1 MNRIDYVMSEEDLD
15 QLLNAMKPVPMI
27 MLQCGTPPS
36 VQERA
41 NRAWAVLGEK
51 MGFDP
56 MTVCP
61 NGKGDRYFSAVPM
74 EQKA

>member
-56 MTVCP
+56 MTVRP